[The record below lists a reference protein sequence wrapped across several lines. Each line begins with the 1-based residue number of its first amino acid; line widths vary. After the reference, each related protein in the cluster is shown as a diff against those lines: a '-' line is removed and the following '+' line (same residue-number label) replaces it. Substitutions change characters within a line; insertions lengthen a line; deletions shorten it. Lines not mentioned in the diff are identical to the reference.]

1 MISSVIGRER
11 MGLIQSFFHI
21 HPVGF
26 HFFRNIHFWILPK
39 NFENILFVQ
48 LVRMR

>member
-11 MGLIQSFFHI
+11 MGLIQILIHI
-21 HPVGF
+21 RPVGF
-26 HFFRNIHFWILPK
+26 HFYRNIHFWLLRK